1 MGNPPVAHLP
11 HICGAK
17 SCFDVVLSQDPRK
30 IEIYLSRPRYLS
42 SSAQMLG
49 IPIFMYEELWVYS
62 NKKECLHVSQM
73 SSTGRKI

>member
-1 MGNPPVAHLP
+1 MGNPSVVHLP
-11 HICGAK
+11 HIGGAK

-42 SSAQMLG
+42 SSAQTPG
-49 IPIFMYEELWVYS
+49 ILIFMYEELWVYS

-73 SSTGRKI
+73 PSTGRQS